1 MKKLIKCKT
10 CGAEIAK
17 TSKTC
22 PRCGAKQHQGAYI
35 AIGIITAVMI
45 IAVIGILFGEE
56 DAKPTLVEKE
66 PSISGVQNSESKAEP
81 QAETP
86 SVFGVGET
94 ANLNDIHVTLTSVS
108 QGNGKEYMRPQDGK
122 VFILC
127 EFEIENHS
135 DRDIAVSSLV
145 SFNGYVDDYS
155 TNLSLTAVMAS
166 DKKQLDGTVAAGKK
180 MTGIIGYEAGAD
192 WKKVEVHF
200 TPNFWTGKDIKF
212 AYSK

>member
-1 MKKLIKCKT
+1 MKKLVTCKT
-10 CGAEIAK
+10 CGATIAK
-17 TSKTC
+17 TARTC
-22 PRCGAKQHQGAYI
+22 PSCGAKQHQGAYI

-66 PSISGVQNSESKAEP
+66 PPASSMQNSESKAEP

-108 QGNGKEYMRPQDGK
+108 QGNGKEYMRPKDGN
-122 VFILC
+122 VFIFC

-145 SFNGYVDDYS
+145 SFEGYVDEYS
-155 TNLSLTAVMAS
+155 TNLSVTAMLAS
-166 DKKQLDGTVAAGKK
+166 GKDQPDGTIAAGKK
-180 MTGIIGYEAGAD
+180 MTGVVGYEADAG
-192 WKKVEVHF
+192 WKTVEVRF
-200 TPNFWTGKDIKF
+200 TPNFWSGKDITF
-212 AYSK
+212 TYSK